1 MLDGKKYARKYKFKN
16 KTENLHTT
24 KSHSFKKTQVHK
36 SSTNSKSH
44 IQNKSIPKQKPKK
57 YNYRPH
63 ARNILISFKQ
73 SFIMKSTSTS
83 SLSSSTEKKYLT
95 PTKSDVNN
103 YDIDYYFNENYNKPQ
118 KIINIANISRPRL
131 DYSFKKKNKN
141 SLLTVGT
148 QYTLNNDT
156 NTFVTE
162 SNNYIN
168 DNDYGSESKKN
179 IVINR
184 IMRKSKNKY
193 VLVSKSNNISLRN
206 KFNDD
211 SQSKSQEKKEENK
224 INIKNEE
231 NDDESNFYK
240 KNKYKNMVLRPMKIK
255 KENQIK
261 TFLKYDSNININI
274 IKNNKNNKNNKS
286 NTSSKNN
293 SLEKKSNKFPKSFSV
308 LKYNN

>member
-1 MLDGKKYARKYKFKN
+1 MLDINKYSRKYKFKN
-16 KTENLHTT
+16 KIQHLHTT
-24 KSHSFKKTQVHK
+24 KSHSFKKPQAHK
-36 SSTNSKSH
+36 SSVNTKIH
-44 IQNKSIPKQKPKK
+44 IQNKSLSKHKQEK

-63 ARNILISFKQ
+63 ARNILINYKQ

-95 PTKSDVNN
+95 PTKSEVNN

-118 KIINIANISRPRL
+118 KLVNIANISRPRL

-156 NTFVTE
+156 NTFITE
-162 SNNYIN
+162 NNNYIN

-184 IMRKSKNKY
+184 IMKKAKNKY
-193 VLVSKSNNISLRN
+193 VLVSKSNNISLCDKHN
-206 KFNDD
+206 NAP
-211 SQSKSQEKKEENK
+211 QSKSLEKREGNK
-224 INIKNEE
+224 IDIKNED

-240 KNKYKNMVLRPMKIK
+240 KNKYKNIVLRPMKIK

-261 TFLKYDSNININI
+261 TLQKYDSNININI
-274 IKNNKNNKNNKS
+274 NIVKKNKNNKS
-286 NTSSKNN
+286 NTSSNNN
-293 SLEKKSNKFPKSFSV
+293 SLEKKNIKFPKSFSV
-308 LKYNN
+308 LKYNI